1 MPKFMVEII
10 ASYPCVVEAQTI
22 EEAFEIAENCPWED
36 WPDDDC
42 EIVEYCAELVVE
54 EDAEQAA
61 EAPKS
66 VTIPIKQRP
75 KLTLVKD
82 S

>member
-10 ASYPCVVEAQTI
+10 ASYPCVIEAPTI
-22 EEAFEIAENCPWED
+22 EEAFIIAENTSWDD

-42 EIVEYCAELVVE
+42 EIIEYCAELIIEDE
-54 EDAEQAA
+54 EEVPQPVQQA
-61 EAPKS
+61 P
-66 VTIPIKQRP
+66 VKQRP

-82 S
+82 N

>member
-10 ASYPCVVEAQTI
+10 AAYPCVIEAQTM
-22 EEAFEIAENCPWED
+22 EEAFEIAENTPWED

-54 EDAEQAA
+54 EEAEQPTPVA
-61 EAPKS
+61 
-66 VTIPIKQRP
+66 PIKLRA

-82 S
+82 